1 MAKVLN
7 IVTSAYRGT
16 LEEQDDTIIWLTH
29 AMRGAGAEIDVLLQ
43 GSAVNYLVRGQDA
56 SGLRFG
62 AWEQTQPPRLD
73 DDLAK
78 LVEKG
83 AKLYAVREDLAE
95 RGIAEAPLMDGFETI
110 GRRDLAR
117 LLNRYERVWQW

>member
-1 MAKVLN
+1 MAKTLN

-29 AMRGAGAEIDVLLQ
+29 AMRGAGADIDVLLQ
-43 GSAVNYLVRGQDA
+43 GSAVNYLVAGQDA

-62 AWEQTQPPRLD
+62 DWAQTQPPRLD
-73 DDLAK
+73 DDLAR
-78 LVEKG
+78 LIAKG

-95 RGIAEAPLMDGFETI
+95 RGLAEATLLDGCELV
-110 GRRDLAR
+110 GRRDLAG
-117 LLNRYERVWQW
+117 LLHGYTRVWQW